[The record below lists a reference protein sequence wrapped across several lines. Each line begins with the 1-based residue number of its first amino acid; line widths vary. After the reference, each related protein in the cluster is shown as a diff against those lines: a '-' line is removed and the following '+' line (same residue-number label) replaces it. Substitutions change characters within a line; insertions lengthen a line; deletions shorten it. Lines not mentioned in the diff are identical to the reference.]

1 MKIANLFSKM
11 KSAEKKDT
19 GMELP
24 RIILLGEKEKEE
36 YLNKL
41 TKALYS
47 YPKEVYSA
55 KELLSFRYFLT
66 RNIEAFKSNFK
77 LFTPLEVNAVSGLP
91 TITMF
96 SILEGIKDN
105 FEECEKVLSTKLE
118 KILEGELEKSKSL
131 KSNDD
136 LTNWIK
142 RGMEWL
148 SEKEDDK
155 HSFVHYRDLISEL
168 LLNKIL
174 YFNKEIHK
182 KLKNLEDYYSKELA
196 LLEEVKLYLSLWE
209 SEQELNKELGGG
221 GSSKFLNDK
230 DIDSFCLISNG
241 IDLHFFVVYMVDF
254 HNEPNKKSVKNLKR
268 IVEKENIKY
277 ILPVLDVNGMFL
289 FFKEFGLEPTMIEK
303 HTIGPFYTSLVL
315 PDSDPEIHELVK
327 KKNAFVLNMKQSKF
341 IRKDT
346 NYTFKRF
353 RTNDKI
359 VYFNQEKNI
368 KICDKSIAGEIKK
381 MYPEDVVW
389 EA

>member
-1 MKIANLFSKM
+1 VKIANLFSKM

-155 HSFVHYRDLISEL
+155 HSFVHYRDLISL
-168 LLNKIL
+168 QQRN
-174 YFNKEIHK
+174 
-182 KLKNLEDYYSKELA
+182 
-196 LLEEVKLYLSLWE
+196 
-209 SEQELNKELGGG
+209 
-221 GSSKFLNDK
+221 
-230 DIDSFCLISNG
+230 
-241 IDLHFFVVYMVDF
+241 
-254 HNEPNKKSVKNLKR
+254 
-268 IVEKENIKY
+268 
-277 ILPVLDVNGMFL
+277 
-289 FFKEFGLEPTMIEK
+289 T
-303 HTIGPFYTSLVL
+303 
-315 PDSDPEIHELVK
+315 
-327 KKNAFVLNMKQSKF
+327 
-341 IRKDT
+341 
-346 NYTFKRF
+346 
-353 RTNDKI
+353 
-359 VYFNQEKNI
+359 
-368 KICDKSIAGEIKK
+368 
-381 MYPEDVVW
+381 
-389 EA
+389 